1 MIIYARSEAEIEI
14 WFQLSFVQQ
23 SSISR
28 LGMTHSRGSS
38 GGSNHASSGQ
48 FHAEQRETLSHS
60 FCNHFWSHAEKRA
73 LPGSDPAELG
83 KEGYDALML
92 RMREGTRTL
101 EEMRTVYKER

>member
-1 MIIYARSEAEIEI
+1 MA
-14 WFQLSFVQQ
+14 
-23 SSISR
+23 
-28 LGMTHSRGSS
+28 HSRGSS
-38 GGSNHASSGQ
+38 TGSSGAFQ
-48 FHAEQRETLSHS
+48 AEQREVLSHS

-83 KEGYDALML
+83 KEGYDALMA